1 MLRGRVLRVRG
12 RRQRLR
18 VVVMMLRRRLL
29 VLLVL
34 VLRRRRRLLS
44 VVVLHWRVGLLVMMA
59 PTGFQVRLGSRSGD
73 GWSGRGR

>member
-1 MLRGRVLRVRG
+1 VLRVRG

-29 VLLVL
+29 MLRVLLVL
-34 VLRRRRRLLS
+34 VLRRRRLLS